1 ALVRIRDY
9 DFPIRLTE
17 VTRMFFERSANL
29 VEPELGAAMRG
40 VLQEPPDP
48 ESLAYLEALPAYNS
62 RLRTTCVATML
73 EAGHAYNALPQRARA
88 VVNCRIFPGEAP
100 EAVRRTL
107 EELIADPQVVI
118 TVINRATPS
127 APSPLTAAVID

>member
-1 ALVRIRDY
+1 
-9 DFPIRLTE
+9 
-17 VTRMFFERSANL
+17 
-29 VEPELGAAMRG
+29 
-40 VLQEPPDP
+40 
-48 ESLAYLEALPAYNS
+48 LPAYNS

-118 TVINRATPS
+118 TAINRATPS
-127 APSPLTAAVID
+127 APSPLTAAVIDPIERITREMWPGVAMIPTMNPGATDGLYLRNAGIPVYGVSGIFRDVDD